1 MSCIEAKDEI
11 ARGGRPAGDVRKAL
25 LDAIEKLASKER
37 GPTLKELVQ
46 VACVSD
52 RAARQT
58 ISNLRR
64 SGAVCVART
73 RRVAYRNRP
82 VAEYAPAFLV
92 SSPQGSGFD
101 VLASCWH

>member
-1 MSCIEAKDEI
+1 MKAEDQKQS
-11 ARGGRPAGDVRKAL
+11 GGRPVGDVRKAL
-25 LDAIEKLASKER
+25 LDALTQLASEER

-46 VACVSD
+46 VACVGEK
-52 RAARQT
+52 AARQT

-64 SGAVCVART
+64 CGAVAVART

-82 VAEYAPAFLV
+82 VAEYAPAFL
-92 SSPQGSGFD
+92 SSGPQGSGFS